1 MTKNNSKLDIF
12 QIESKRQQAADT
24 IVKIDYMMKYYGFAP
39 MIEARDKAIKEIK
52 QLEEYEMEQ

>member
-1 MTKNNSKLDIF
+1 MKKNSKLDIF

-39 MIEARDKAIKEIK
+39 MIEARDKAIQEIK
-52 QLEEYEMEQ
+52 QLEEYEMEL